1 MNSLVKSNFPEIE
14 RLDLEFCLTGLHA
27 CGNLTANC
35 LRIFLEK
42 NNIKTLC
49 VVGCCYHLLVE
60 EFSKNE
66 FFTNNQSNQ
75 SEEIDDVPG
84 FPMSNFLKQKKY
96 QLGRNARML
105 SLQSIHRIIAER
117 ELPSSSLFYRSLF
130 ELLKSEIIYENDDS
144 KVGRI
149 GNCIDFNEYMTKVAK
164 KVKLNLNSFNSNYL
178 LELELSNQYNR
189 KLLNLFYLIRL
200 SFAPI
205 LETLIM
211 LDRYLYLKENNIKH
225 VFLVKLFDPVVS
237 PRCYGIVAL
246 K

>member
-1 MNSLVKSNFPEIE
+1 MTP
-14 RLDLEFCLTGLHA
+14 
-27 CGNLTANC
+27 NC
-35 LRIFLEK
+35 LKIFLEK
-42 NNIKTLC
+42 KNIKTLC
-49 VVGCCYHLLVE
+49 VIGCCYHLLVE

-66 FFTNNQSNQ
+66 FFSNNIQPE
-75 SEEIDDVPG
+75 EEIDDDPG

-96 QLGRNARML
+96 RLGRNARML

-117 ELPSSSLFYRSLF
+117 ELPSSNLFYRSLF
-130 ELLKSEIIYENDDS
+130 ELLKSEILHENDDS

-164 KVKLNLNSFNSNYL
+164 KVKLNLNNINSTYFPD
-178 LELELSNQYNR
+178 LEIRNQFNR

-237 PRCYGIVAL
+237 PRCFGIVAL